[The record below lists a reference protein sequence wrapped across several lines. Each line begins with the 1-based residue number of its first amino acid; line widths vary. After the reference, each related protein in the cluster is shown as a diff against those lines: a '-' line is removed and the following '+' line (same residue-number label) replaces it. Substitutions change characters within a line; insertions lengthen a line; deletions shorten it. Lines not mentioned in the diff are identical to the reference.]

1 MLFGEDVLALAA
13 QHVVLALL
21 PVVLGLVIALPI
33 GWWAH
38 RSRIARRVLLPASGV
53 LYTVPSLAL
62 FVVMPLILGTRILDP
77 VNVVVALTVYSVALL
92 VRTVADA
99 LDAVPTTVTTA
110 ATAVGYRPLGLLFGV
125 QLPLTVPVLVAGIR
139 VASVSSFSLVAVAAI
154 IGQGALGTLFTTG
167 FERDYPAEIVVG
179 GLLILV
185 LAFAADG
192 LWLLLGRVLAPWQR
206 EQREQRRHRAGVAT

>member
-1 MLFGEDVLALAA
+1 MLFGEDVLALAV

-21 PVVLGLVIALPI
+21 PVVLGLVIALPV

-125 QLPLTVPVLVAGIR
+125 QLPLTVPVLVAGVR

-167 FERDYPAEIVVG
+167 FQRDYPAEIVVG
-179 GLLILV
+179 GVLILV

-192 LWLLLGRVLAPWQR
+192 LWLLLGRVLAPWQHQ
-206 EQREQRRHRAGVAT
+206 QREQRAGVAT